1 MNTIGR
7 PALGTIGLI
16 LSLIVLASCASATPT
31 DSPSASPGGSPSA
44 SAPASAQPSPSPSVD
59 GSTAPPATQAPPAT
73 PAPTAKP
80 SSLVVRWHRSADV
93 AAPNDSWYPW
103 AGGGRGKTWTKL
115 GDTYLFAVDT
125 QGYDDGFTG
134 GPQIWWSE
142 DLLHWRRATIA
153 HPATQHLSVTAVTRG
168 GPGLVAIGTDVPDD
182 VPQEMLWT
190 STDGKA
196 WKPATESQTGLTA
209 GQLWLLRRT
218 ASGNVSYDGAV
229 DVTRYRGAPL
239 EPDTSR
245 WITVD
250 AGDLTVF
257 TDATDTTNKVE
268 IWRAEG
274 SSAWRKVGTL
284 PKSSG
289 ATVFDAIHGSHGYFL
304 FGCVSECAVTSAWTS
319 VDGVT
324 WLSKDGPTFDN
335 VNMLIA
341 DQSGFIAVGQRVTG
355 KGCAVADSDIFGE
368 SWTSSDGRT
377 WRKTKEEP
385 QFNHASIQLL
395 IPRGRTLFGLG
406 MRWVSDHAVPTV
418 WTSALPNDSVT
429 SGPAPAPTK
438 APPSGGC
445 GD

>member
-1 MNTIGR
+1 M
-7 PALGTIGLI
+7 
-16 LSLIVLASCASATPT
+16 
-31 DSPSASPGGSPSA
+31 
-44 SAPASAQPSPSPSVD
+44 
-59 GSTAPPATQAPPAT
+59 
-73 PAPTAKP
+73 
-80 SSLVVRWHRSADV
+80 RWHRSADV
-93 AAPNDSWYPW
+93 AAPNDSWFSW

-125 QGYDDGFTG
+125 QGYDDGSMG
-134 GPQIWWSE
+134 GPQIWLSE
-142 DLLHWRRATIA
+142 DLLHWRRATID
-153 HPATQHLSVTAVTRG
+153 HPATQHLSVTAVTLG

-182 VPQEMLWT
+182 APQEMLWT

-196 WKPATESQTGLTA
+196 WKPATESETGLTA

-218 ASGNVSYDGAV
+218 ASGDVSWDGAV
-229 DVTRYRGAPL
+229 DVTRFLGAAL
-239 EPDTSR
+239 EPDTLQ
-245 WITVD
+245 VD
-250 AGDLTVF
+250 HRAGGDLTVF
-257 TDATDTTNKVE
+257 TDSAITTNKVE
-268 IWRAEG
+268 IWRADG

-284 PKSSG
+284 PKSTG
-289 ATVFDAIHGSHGYFL
+289 ADGIRCGPRIAR
-304 FGCVSECAVTSAWTS
+304 VSTCSAASPSAPPPRAWTS

-324 WLSKDGPTFDN
+324 WLSKDESTFDN
-335 VNMLIA
+335 VNMLLA
-341 DQSGFIAVGQRVTG
+341 DQSGFIAVGHRVTG
-355 KGCAVADSDIFGE
+355 KGCAVAESDIFGE

-385 QFNHASIQLL
+385 QFNHASIDLL

-438 APPSGGC
+438 TPPSGGC